1 MDSFGTL
8 WHVSLLE
15 IRTTVEILR
24 IEQDFSYCTCNSARV
39 DSGQVLG
46 SEIEETDQVSVQP

>member
-1 MDSFGTL
+1 MCHFWKL
-8 WHVSLLE
+8 ELLVE
-15 IRTTVEILR
+15 IVEILR